1 MDKPLRSNRLLG
13 EAGSIAYSFGIIGL
27 SLMGMA
33 GLIYHTLAPDGA
45 LSPWILSLWAR
56 HPFFATLVLIG
67 LVAMVLAAR
76 TGDFG
81 VRGGRSRSEMPLY
94 VFVGLGTL
102 FAGRLIVLGTF

>member
-1 MDKPLRSNRLLG
+1 MDKPLTNRTLA

-33 GLIYHTLAPDGA
+33 GVVYHALAPQGA

-76 TGDFG
+76 TGELG
-81 VRGGRSRSEMPLY
+81 VRASRSDLPLY
-94 VFVGLGTL
+94 VFVGLGTF
-102 FAGRLIVLGTF
+102 FAARLLVTGSL